1 MSTFDV
7 ERQLEPQHIS
17 EQSNDI
23 LRRTISKIYNL
34 YIYINFVLCIYI
46 DFVLSGLNTN
56 SGAGLI
62 LGNKILQRISR
73 NHHYI

>member
-46 DFVLSGLNTN
+46 DFVLSGLNIN

-73 NHHYI
+73 NHH